1 MFYMFDLLQVPTLI
15 VSYKLMLHVL
25 ADVTATS
32 RLNSDCNSSSGSL
45 LFFPLFFC
53 FWNGYNEKDEKE
65 DTEGLNC
72 ETNIQ
77 IGPHIDLEQEKI
89 VQEYKP
95 QQIS

>member
-1 MFYMFDLLQVPTLI
+1 MFDLLQVPTLI

-25 ADVTATS
+25 VDVTASS
-32 RLNSDCNSSSGSL
+32 RLNSDCNSSFRSL
-45 LFFPLFFC
+45 LFFPLFFH

-65 DTEGLNC
+65 DTEGLKF

-89 VQEYKP
+89 AQEYKP